1 MSDPEIKKRIQ
12 RFFFALDHFY
22 ENGLS
27 EYWLQ
32 EMKTNRRLIEEH
44 YKREEETQADQL
56 QTKINFK

>member
-1 MSDPEIKKRIQ
+1 MTDQEIKKRIQ

-32 EMKTNRRLIEEH
+32 EMKTNRRITEEH
-44 YKREEETQADQL
+44 YRQEEAEEADKL
-56 QTKINFK
+56 QTKLKFK

>member
-1 MSDPEIKKRIQ
+1 MSDQEIKKRIQ

-32 EMKTNRRLIEEH
+32 EMKTCRRLIEEH
-44 YKREEETQADQL
+44 YKQEEAERADEL
-56 QTKINFK
+56 QTKIKFK